1 MSNNIYIYYEFFKR
15 EFLSNLLLSVVGAK
29 KDLNIYIGTNKVFN
43 TLHEKKLISPG
54 IFHTKSLSHGAN
66 KTNFHKKLVKD
77 KFMITSIDQEHGVID
92 KGNFNDLFI
101 KPRVYPDDL
110 NLCSAYFCWGS
121 FDYKNLSEKF
131 RSKKIFY
138 LTGSP
143 RVDLWKKDFDKIWKN
158 KKTKKEKYILFVSN
172 FSFCNNYYSYKQIID
187 RKREENYYIR
197 SPILEKEEKK
207 YYQYQKKTMKKFMEF
222 IKKFSKKFPDK
233 IMYIRPHPTERLDYW
248 VKNLKN
254 YKNIYIKDDGDI
266 SAYIRNAECIIQ
278 NGCTSAMESYISNVP
293 VINYVPINSKNQIFG
308 EFIKK
313 ISQNV
318 YNEKRLLNLINKKN
332 YKILDKKKYLVNKR
346 MLFLDKNFSSNK
358 IIKTWKKLLK
368 RNSHYAKNK
377 SNLKNKNYKIFL
389 YLFFYDLYMKL
400 TTNLVLF
407 LKGKLYLKKIIYHK
421 NEKINVP
428 SIKHKIE
435 EITKSL
441 NIKNNLSVTQLGQ
454 DILYISLK
462 KK

>member
-1 MSNNIYIYYEFFKR
+1 M
-15 EFLSNLLLSVVGAK
+15 
-29 KDLNIYIGTNKVFN
+29 
-43 TLHEKKLISPG
+43 
-54 IFHTKSLSHGAN
+54 
-66 KTNFHKKLVKD
+66 
-77 KFMITSIDQEHGVID
+77 
-92 KGNFNDLFI
+92 
-101 KPRVYPDDL
+101 
-110 NLCSAYFCWGS
+110 
-121 FDYKNLSEKF
+121 
-131 RSKKIFY
+131 
-138 LTGSP
+138 
-143 RVDLWKKDFDKIWKN
+143 
-158 KKTKKEKYILFVSN
+158 
-172 FSFCNNYYSYKQIID
+172 

-197 SPILEKEEKK
+197 SPNLEKEEKK

-222 IKKFSKKFPDK
+222 IKKFSKKFPNK
-233 IMYIRPHPTERLDYW
+233 IMYVRPHPTERLDYW

-254 YKNIYIKDDGDI
+254 YKNIFIKDDGDI

-318 YNEKRLLNLINKKN
+318 YNEKRLLYLINKNN

-358 IIKTWKKLLK
+358 IVKTWKKLLK
-368 RNSHYAKNK
+368 RNSYYAINK

-389 YLFFYDLYMKL
+389 YLFFYDLYKKL

-407 LKGKLYLKKIIYHK
+407 FKGKLYLKKIIYHK
-421 NEKINVP
+421 NEKIHVP
-428 SIKHKIE
+428 SIKNKIE
-435 EITKSL
+435 ELTKSL